1 MIHGRPTYALGEVE
15 LPAGPRYPQGW
26 AEADEAQISVDLP
39 NKNDAVIP
47 EYAMQWPTLELPGS
61 LPPTYSEVPSPEPS
75 WRRAEM
81 ASPETVAHGLPGV
94 EANVIASRTK
104 DIDNAKKPDNTS
116 SGATIGCPRNSHI
129 RNTSYELRISTQTSG
144 PTRCYG
150 ELPGAPS
157 EAQSSSLDQDVP
169 EGYNLVSPLSRNSL
183 QSARQY
189 LPIPTGPTASP
200 TLSITQAQPIGKDSQ
215 PAPSTPSSIMTAD
228 KEKSEELG
236 VTEEQSSEKASM
248 AISGKD
254 VSWLDDGEIP
264 QPYTIASPSKRDAPY
279 TMEVA
284 NPLAQVE
291 GLDQLI
297 CVLNDLWQKYLNN
310 WPAAHT
316 LLNGLNLGSP
326 FDEGLS
332 GFKSCLGGK
341 PPTTL
346 RSVFCFVHLAYAC
359 AYICY
364 GNDASF
370 SWAAFYENV
379 LHWGQAISHQQERH
393 RFFTIAELLWSP
405 PQTPFN
411 PTASTLPA
419 YTYPTQEPLQVESTA
434 KPMKDSHSH
443 HACASSQ
450 EIEVS
455 MTAASPFLTL
465 DLQSALENGVVVE
478 CCTHFLDGKTS

>member
-81 ASPETVAHGLPGV
+81 ASPETVAHGFPGV
-94 EANVIASRTK
+94 EANVTASRTK
-104 DIDNAKKPDNTS
+104 DIDNAKKPDNTK
-116 SGATIGCPRNSHI
+116 SGTTIGCPRNSHI

-150 ELPGAPS
+150 ELPGPPS
-157 EAQSSSLDQDVP
+157 EAQSFLDQDVP
-169 EGYNLVSPLSRNSL
+169 EGYSLVSPLSHNSL

-200 TLSITQAQPIGKDSQ
+200 TLNITQAQPIGQDSQ
-215 PAPSTPSSIMTAD
+215 PAPSTPSPIMTAD

-236 VTEEQSSEKASM
+236 VTEEQSSEKAFM

-310 WPAAHT
+310 CPIAHT

-326 FDEGLS
+326 FNEGLS

-434 KPMKDSHSH
+434 KPMKNSHSH